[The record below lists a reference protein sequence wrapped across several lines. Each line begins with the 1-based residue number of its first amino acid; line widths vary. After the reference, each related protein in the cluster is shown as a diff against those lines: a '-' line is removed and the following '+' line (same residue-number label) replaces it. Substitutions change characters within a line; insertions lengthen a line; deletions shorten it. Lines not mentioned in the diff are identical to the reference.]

1 MSKNSRPFTA
11 SNIKVLVLLVVV
23 LLGMTFA
30 ANLLITSSE
39 NQDFLDRYGQIEL
52 GIPESAVL
60 SLLGTPNERSSEF
73 YLGQREEFEEAYE
86 RAAGSGATRYLMWHR
101 DSDVVYTVG
110 FNEEGNVAIVEAGG
124 P

>member
-1 MSKNSRPFTA
+1 MSKDSRPYTA

>member
-124 P
+124 S